1 MEYQKHCMASVP
13 DPAKGNQQFAT
24 GVTSRFTA
32 ESFHTLRRYM
42 LTLPDIKAAINLQ
55 MRAQR
60 FTDAGMTIARRAIE
74 KKGDPKEKSSIL
86 GVSTKE
92 ISLLTGVFFC

>member
-1 MEYQKHCMASVP
+1 MEYQKHCMASTP
-13 DPAKGNQQFAT
+13 DPTKGNQLFMA

-55 MRAQR
+55 MRAQKY
-60 FTDAGMTIARRAIE
+60 TDAGMTMARRALE
-74 KKGDPKEKSSIL
+74 RKGDPKEKSAIL
-86 GVSTKE
+86 SVRMT
-92 ISLLTGVFFC
+92 TMVAV